1 MFSPLYSS
9 LPLAVY
15 QNQPPCPLD
24 TQLFIP
30 PIRGNKFHRKEIQ
43 CIAHYTYILN
53 FPNVSK
59 KPPFFTRS
67 HALYVS
73 PENVD
78 DNYNVLVYKTNPI
91 IQPIDSSSFCHWVQS
106 CSNTEVVRKMHAL
119 VVKSMRDPVVFVN
132 NNLISVYVKFG
143 DLVSARGV
151 FDYMLERNV
160 VSWTA
165 MLNGYQRY
173 GINDEALRLYCE
185 FVASGFVG
193 NSKTFVCMLNLCS
206 KTFDYELGRQLH
218 ASVIKSQSGSL
229 ILNSAILHFYAQCGD
244 LDGAFLVF
252 DGMERW
258 DVICWTT
265 IITAYSQHGRGQD
278 AFAMFLRM
286 ISDGLDPNEFTVSS
300 LLNACGEEQALKFG
314 RQLHGTIVKNSYD
327 MDVYVGTS
335 LVDMYAKCGEIVDSR
350 TLFDKMKWKNA
361 VTWTSIIA
369 GYARNGHGED
379 AIRLFRMMGRL
390 KVFANNL
397 TMVSIVRACGLLRAL
412 SLGKE
417 VHAQVFKTFSPSN
430 IFIGSALVWLYCK
443 CGDYVSASK
452 VLRYLPDKDVVSWTA
467 MISGCSLLG
476 HEYEALEYL
485 KEMLGDGVEPNP
497 YTYSSVLKACAKLE
511 NINQGRLI
519 HSSINKSP
527 ELWNVFVGSALVHMY
542 SKCGYL
548 SDAVQVF
555 DSMPEKNLVSWKSMI
570 VAYARNGLCG
580 EALRLMYQ
588 MRAEGI
594 EVDDYIL
601 STVLSSCGDFEWDKC
616 LSFTASFAVIKILFN
631 RFREI
636 HSD

>member
-1 MFSPLYSS
+1 MFSPLCSS

-15 QNQPPCPLD
+15 QNQPPSLLD

-30 PIRGNKFHRKEIQ
+30 PIRIKKFHRIRIQ
-43 CIAHYTYILN
+43 YIAHYTYILN

-59 KPPFFTRS
+59 SPSFLTRS

-78 DNYNVLVYKTNPI
+78 DNYNVLIYKTNPI
-91 IQPIDSSSFCHWVQS
+91 IQSIDSSTFGHWLQS
-106 CSNTEVVRKMHAL
+106 CSNTDEVRKMHAL
-119 VVKSMRDPVVFVN
+119 VVKSMRYPVVYVN

-143 DLVSARGV
+143 DFVSARGV

-185 FVASGFVG
+185 FVTSGFLG
-193 NSKTFVCMLNLCS
+193 NSKTFVCVLNLCS
-206 KTFDYELGRQLH
+206 KTFGYELGRQLH
-218 ASVIKSQSGSL
+218 GCLIKSQLGSL

-244 LDGAFLVF
+244 LDDAFHVF
-252 DGMERW
+252 DGMERR
-258 DVICWTT
+258 DVICWTS
-265 IITAYSQHGRGQD
+265 IITAYSQHRRGQE
-278 AFAMFLRM
+278 AFAMFSRM
-286 ISDGLDPNEFTVSS
+286 ISDGLDPNEYTVSS

-327 MDVYVGTS
+327 TDVYVETS
-335 LVDMYAKCGEIVDSR
+335 LVDMYAKCGEIMNSR
-350 TLFDKMKWKNA
+350 TLFDGMKWKNA

-390 KVFANNL
+390 KAFANNL
-397 TMVSIVRACGLLRAL
+397 TMVSILRACGLLCAL

-417 VHAQVFKTFSPSN
+417 VHAQIFKTFSPSN

-443 CGDYVSASK
+443 CGDYASASK
-452 VLRYLPDKDVVSWTA
+452 VLQYLPDKDVVSWTA

-476 HEYEALEYL
+476 HEHEALEYL

-497 YTYSSVLKACAKLE
+497 HTYSSALKACAKLE

-527 ELWNVFVGSALVHMY
+527 ELSNVFVGSALVHMY

-570 VAYARNGLCG
+570 VAYARKGVCG
-580 EALRLMYQ
+580 EALKLVYQ
-588 MRAEGI
+588 MQTEGI

-601 STVLSSCGDFEWDKC
+601 STVLSSCGEFERDKYLSLQHC
-616 LSFTASFAVIKILFN
+616 LQS
-631 RFREI
+631 
-636 HSD
+636 